1 VPLPDL
7 GVLLATTLG
16 RAVWP
21 DERIAVAVSGG
32 PDSLALLRLAA
43 LAFPGRITAL
53 TVDHRL
59 RAAAAHEAAGV
70 AALCVR
76 LGIPHATLVWQGP
89 RPRSNIQAAARAA
102 RLHLLADWCERH
114 DIGLL
119 LMAHHADDQAETLL
133 LRLARGSGSAGLA
146 GIRPVRSLSP
156 RLTLVRPLLGLRRAE
171 LAAVIADT
179 GWAAVADP
187 ANLDPRY
194 DRTVARALLAATPW
208 LAADRLAAAAR
219 HLNAADA
226 ALDWAAA
233 RAWAGGSHRTPAGI
247 RLDVAGLPDELVRRL
262 VVRAIS
268 ELAPGARLDGGA
280 VAVLVARLVAGGT
293 GTLAGVKASGGVEW
307 RFRPA
312 PARRKLRQKAP

>member
-1 VPLPDL
+1 VLLPDL
-7 GVLLATTLG
+7 GALLATTLA
-16 RAVWP
+16 RAIGA

-32 PDSLALLRLAA
+32 ADSLALLRLAA

-59 RAAAAHEAAGV
+59 RAAAADEAAGV
-70 AALCVR
+70 AALCAR

-102 RLHLLADWCERH
+102 RLRLLAEWCERQGV
-114 DIGLL
+114 GLL

-171 LAAVIADT
+171 LAAVVTDA

-187 ANLDPRY
+187 ANVDPRY
-194 DRTVARALLAATPW
+194 DRTAARALLAATPW
-208 LAADRLAAAAR
+208 LAADRLAATAR
-219 HLNAADA
+219 HLDAADA

-233 RAWAGGSHRTPAGI
+233 RAWAGGARCSPDDI
-247 RLDVAGLPDELVRRL
+247 RLDVAGLPAELVRRL
-262 VVRAIS
+262 VVRAID

-280 VAVLVARLVAGGT
+280 VAALVARLAAGGT
-293 GTLAGVKASGGVEW
+293 ATLAGVKASGGVEW

-312 PARRKLRQKAP
+312 PARRESRQKAP